1 MYHVNIQIL
10 QLKKFLKIVGI
21 GLLVLYV
28 AGCGILY
35 FIQDDIIFRPKPI
48 SPGTQFRFGKE
59 VSIPVDDGVNLHGLY
74 HQVDQAKGAVL
85 YLHGNRGNARWCQRQ
100 AEMFSGY
107 GYNVLLL
114 DYRGYGK
121 SDGKI
126 SSIDE
131 LYNDVQKAYDFLKND
146 FDESKIILAGYSL
159 GTGMASYLAAHNQ
172 PQRLIMIAP
181 YVSIADLKNRIFPL
195 IPNFLIKYP
204 LNNEKHLALLSCP
217 VHLLHGT
224 EDEVIPYNSSE
235 VLSRTYPNKTKLTT
249 LTNTGHRGAIFHGS
263 IRELLKAHL

>member
-1 MYHVNIQIL
+1 MLI
-10 QLKKFLKIVGI
+10 
-21 GLLVLYV
+21 LYV
-28 AGCGILY
+28 ISCGVLY
-35 FIQDDIIFRPKPI
+35 FIQDDIIFRPQAIP
-48 SPGTQFRFGKE
+48 PGTKFRFGQE
-59 VSIPVDDGVNLHGLY
+59 VNIPVDEGVNLHALY
-74 HQVDQAKGAVL
+74 HQVENAKGVVL
-85 YLHGNRGNARWCQRQ
+85 YLHGNRGNARRCQRQ

-114 DYRGYGK
+114 DYRGFGK
-121 SDGKI
+121 SDGEI

-131 LYNDVQKAYDFLKND
+131 LYSDVQKVYDFLKKE

-159 GTGMASYLAAHNQ
+159 GTGMASYLAAFNK

-204 LNNEKHLALLSCP
+204 LDNDKHLSLLSCP
-217 VHLLHGT
+217 VNLLHGT

-235 VLSRTYPNKTKLTT
+235 VLAQTYPNKTKLTT
-249 LTNTGHRGAIFHGS
+249 LTKTGHRRAIFHDS
-263 IRELLKAHL
+263 IRKILKDHL

>member
-1 MYHVNIQIL
+1 M
-10 QLKKFLKIVGI
+10 
-21 GLLVLYV
+21 VLYV
-28 AGCGILY
+28 VGCSVLY
-35 FIQDDIIFRPKPI
+35 VIQDDIIFRPQAIP
-48 SPGTQFRFGKE
+48 SGTQFRFGEE
-59 VSIPVDDGVNLHGLY
+59 VSIPVDEDVNLHALY
-74 HQVDQAKGAVL
+74 HKGADAKGVVL
-85 YLHGNRGNARWCQRQ
+85 YLHGNRGNAKRSQRQ
-100 AEMFSGY
+100 AEMFTGY

-121 SDGKI
+121 SGGEI
-126 SSIDE
+126 SSIDQ
-131 LYNDVQKAYDFLKND
+131 LYSDVQKAYDYLKRD

-204 LNNEKHLALLSCP
+204 LNNNKHLEEITCP
-217 VHLLHGT
+217 VDLLHGT

-235 VLSRTYPNKTKLTT
+235 VLTKAYPSKTRLIT
-249 LTNTGHRGAIFHGS
+249 LSNTGHRRAIFHNS
-263 IRELLKAHL
+263 IRDVLNEHL